1 MPKQE
6 VNVLDVTCLI
16 LGGSFYRYRCFRSE
30 DCKIMAKGKKVLTP
44 GDVAKI
50 CNVAH
55 RTVQKWFDSGLL
67 TGYRLPGSR
76 DRRIPVSELISFM
89 KASNIPMT
97 SPLIND
103 FLDANRGQSDNVS
116 AK

>member
-1 MPKQE
+1 M
-6 VNVLDVTCLI
+6 
-16 LGGSFYRYRCFRSE
+16 
-30 DCKIMAKGKKVLTP
+30 P

-67 TGYRLPGSR
+67 CGYRLPGSK
-76 DRRIPVSELISFM
+76 DRRMPIGDLISFM
-89 KASNIPMT
+89 KANNIPMA
-97 SPLIND
+97 SPLITD
-103 FLDANRGQSDNVS
+103 FLDADSGHSDNVS